1 MSPANSNKLN
11 ALTGL
16 RAVAALAVFFHHF
29 MGIMDCRVIQ
39 APIGGIAVSFFFVL
53 SGFILVYVYKDRLK
67 ATSTRKF
74 YFTRFAR
81 IWPLHVAC
89 LILILLLTPNVM
101 EPSDFPWARTWSHWA
116 LLQAWYPTVNWLGAH
131 NQVAWS
137 ISAEAFFYLMFP
149 LLLLGT
155 SRRFWIKYACLS
167 AVTVGALIWLATS
180 FGPASPVKEIAN
192 ASLDPRTFVQFFP
205 AFRLL
210 EFMTGMA
217 TGMIFLRRSLPST
230 TADSN
235 VSKGFRTA
243 RATVLEV
250 LVLALSMGCFYLFT
264 FIGVFA
270 YLPRFGEPGIVANRW
285 LTYSGGMF
293 FHAAVIYVFARSGG
307 WVSRF
312 FGSRTMVFL
321 GEISFAFYM
330 IHYPLNLFVKQKY
343 WFGSNFSLWYFALLT
358 LALTIGVSAWLY
370 FLVEVP
376 AKAALVKW
384 YEGKLRPRQL
394 PAEMLFKPM
403 QQLASTPML
412 RLMIL
417 LIVVPV
423 VVTKIYER
431 VDRKSFTAEH
441 VLETVPSGFQPVHF
455 GEQTELLAVDVVPR
469 RDAMR
474 INTVWRFSKPG
485 TALMSLH
492 FTGTTH
498 GDRQQEIVCG
508 PEDVGRPICTKL
520 NVYQGKC
527 IPADAID
534 ISLSING
541 QEISP
546 QMLQGDHAAVDN
558 RYRVFSREQIKEGL
572 RLSRLPVL
580 RR

>member
-1 MSPANSNKLN
+1 M
-11 ALTGL
+11 
-16 RAVAALAVFFHHF
+16 
-29 MGIMDCRVIQ
+29 
-39 APIGGIAVSFFFVL
+39 PICGDGG
-53 SGFILVYVYKDRLK
+53 
-67 ATSTRKF
+67 
-74 YFTRFAR
+74 
-81 IWPLHVAC
+81 C
-89 LILILLLTPNVM
+89 
-101 EPSDFPWARTWSHWA
+101 
-116 LLQAWYPTVNWLGAH
+116 
-131 NQVAWS
+131 
-137 ISAEAFFYLMFP
+137 
-149 LLLLGT
+149 
-155 SRRFWIKYACLS
+155 
-167 AVTVGALIWLATS
+167 LIWLATS

-394 PAEMLFKPM
+394 PAEMLVKPM

-423 VVTKIYER
+423 VVTAIIR
-431 VDRKSFTAEH
+431 IGARIATRLLIRRISAPDARIIATTAPKDG
-441 VLETVPSGFQPVHF
+441 PSDQDEQP
-455 GEQTELLAVDVVPR
+455 
-469 RDAMR
+469 
-474 INTVWRFSKPG
+474 
-485 TALMSLH
+485 
-492 FTGTTH
+492 
-498 GDRQQEIVCG
+498 DRQQI
-508 PEDVGRPICTKL
+508 T
-520 NVYQGKC
+520 Q
-527 IPADAID
+527 
-534 ISLSING
+534 
-541 QEISP
+541 
-546 QMLQGDHAAVDN
+546 H
-558 RYRVFSREQIKEGL
+558 GL
-572 RLSRLPVL
+572 RLRRLDKRPNL
-580 RR
+580 